1 MEEASEK
8 LRYELKNVRPVT
20 AEMYAQG
27 LMSIADEYEQYMALH
42 LSKAEHGTAKMMVSS
57 VRNGSII
64 SDIQPFIAGTLPLIE
79 ALKHV
84 KDYASYLKAVIDWT
98 LGLGSRPEIVDERKT
113 LKNISNIVKPSVHD
127 QGSQVNIGTITVH
140 GDVNFNVSVTE
151 EQARHIVGFARAR
164 TESEREVKPGDV
176 YENVVL
182 YWDQTSR
189 RLNAKIGDKGKI
201 DSISDASV
209 RVNFADEETKKQMV
223 LTNENPYHHA
233 YLVDVTVQTAAGRIV
248 LYTVTRLIEVID
260 MGVDS

>member
-20 AEMYAQG
+20 AEMYALG

-42 LSKAEHGTAKMMVSS
+42 LSKAEHGSAKMMVSS
-57 VRNGSII
+57 IRNGSII

-84 KDYASYLKAVIDWT
+84 KDYASYLRAVIDWT
-98 LGLGSRPEIVDERKT
+98 LGIGSRPEIADERKT
-113 LKNISNIVKPSVHD
+113 LKNISNIVRPSVHD

-140 GDVNFNVSVTE
+140 GDVNFNVSVTD
-151 EQARHIVGFARAR
+151 EQARHIVGFARSR
-164 TESEREVKPGDV
+164 MDDMKEVKPGEI

-182 YWDQTSR
+182 YWDQTSK
-189 RLNAKIGDKGKI
+189 RLNAKVGDKGKI

-209 RVNFADEETKKQMV
+209 RVNFSDEDTKKKMV
-223 LTNENPYHHA
+223 LTQDNPYRHA
-233 YLVDVTVQTAAGRIV
+233 YIVDVMVQTAAGRIA
-248 LYTVTRLIEVID
+248 LYTVTRLIDVID
-260 MGVDS
+260 LDLDE